1 MTIIIFK
8 RETRKHRAGGRK
20 RVKLKK
26 MQKKGHTKEA
36 GKPAI
41 I

>member
-8 RETRKHRAGGRK
+8 KRKRRAGGRK
-20 RVKLKK
+20 RVKLQK

-36 GKPAI
+36 GNIAI